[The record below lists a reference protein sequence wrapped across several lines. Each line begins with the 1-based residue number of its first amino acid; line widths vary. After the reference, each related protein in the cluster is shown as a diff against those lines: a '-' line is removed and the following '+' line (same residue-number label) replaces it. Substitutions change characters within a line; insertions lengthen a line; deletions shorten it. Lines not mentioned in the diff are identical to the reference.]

1 MGSFFLRLP
10 PMVVV
15 LLLVGGGGG
24 VAGSCTGIY
33 ICNPSV

>member
-10 PMVVV
+10 PVVVV

-24 VAGSCTGIY
+24 VAGACTGIC
-33 ICNPSV
+33 IGNPSV